1 MRNGSAESRE
11 LPVYAPLR
19 PPWRRLGAVDER
31 EESTADCARH
41 DAAVLRSD
49 VVQTDGLV
57 GITCPAGPP

>member
-1 MRNGSAESRE
+1 MRSGSAESRE
-11 LPVYAPLR
+11 LPAYAPLV
-19 PPWRRLGAVDER
+19 PIGAVDER